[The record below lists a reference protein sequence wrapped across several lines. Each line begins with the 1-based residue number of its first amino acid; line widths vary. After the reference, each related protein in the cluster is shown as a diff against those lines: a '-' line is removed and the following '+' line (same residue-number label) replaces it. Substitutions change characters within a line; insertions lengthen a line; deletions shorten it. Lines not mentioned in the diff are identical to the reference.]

1 MFKYNGLHPC
11 HLLLARVEFV
21 LLKLRINLLPAAL
34 KRDKNPNIT
43 LGSGHFVT
51 FTKYPDPHVTRI
63 FLQIQKLV
71 QKKVRRQAN
80 TIEFACFILILFHG
94 IVF

>member
-51 FTKYPDPHVTRI
+51 VTKYPDPHVTLYVI
-63 FLQIQKLV
+63 GMFIVVVSLTIGLV
-71 QKKVRRQAN
+71 LTSKRKDK
-80 TIEFACFILILFHG
+80 
-94 IVF
+94 